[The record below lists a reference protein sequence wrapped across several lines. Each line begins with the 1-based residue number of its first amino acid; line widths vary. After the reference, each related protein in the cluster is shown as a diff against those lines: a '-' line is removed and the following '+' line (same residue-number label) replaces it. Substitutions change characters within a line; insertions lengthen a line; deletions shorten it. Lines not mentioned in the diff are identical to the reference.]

1 VRSSVHHATSCLAL
15 LAALTLAGCAGTP
28 HRRADEGVPP
38 CRPAATAPPTA
49 AGEEPHVRIRGE
61 VEVAAVGDVLMHG
74 AVKEA
79 AEVLD
84 RKGEDGVSTNH
95 GGYGALFDGVREELS
110 RADLAFANLE
120 TPIAARPPHTPRPF
134 VFNAPAVLIPALRE
148 AGVDVVSFAN
158 NHVYDQGR
166 EGFAQTL
173 TALDAGGL
181 PYLGAGATCEEARR
195 ARVFEA
201 NGVRVAMLGATRL
214 YNDKPERQKG
224 DPCSFAFD
232 EKAAL
237 SEVAAAREAG
247 ADFVVLS
254 IHWGVEYAT
263 SPRQEEID
271 LAHRLLDG
279 GVDVI
284 LGHHPHVLQPV
295 EIYEAADGRITAVAY
310 SLGNFISNQSRTYA
324 YGVQPDKMGN
334 TRDGALLRFRA
345 VKREYPSGAVRTELA
360 GLRVEPLWTDNNGLA
375 RSRNAKLPPEI
386 RVVAIDREVAS
397 LREELA
403 AGPEPERADEIARRI
418 ELLLARRRIA
428 GAILGEELLP

>member
-1 VRSSVHHATSCLAL
+1 MRSSVHHATSLFAL
-15 LAALTLAGCAGTP
+15 LAALALTGCAGTP
-28 HRRADEGVPP
+28 RRTDDAAAP
-38 CRPAATAPPTA
+38 CRPAPTPPPAAAEGATP
-49 AGEEPHVRIRGE
+49 VRALGT
-61 VEVAAVGDVLMHG
+61 VEIAAVGDVLMHG

-79 AEVLD
+79 AEALD
-84 RKGEDGVSTNH
+84 QKGDDGASVNH

-120 TPIAARPPHTPRPF
+120 TPVMAKPPRTPRPF

-173 TALDAGGL
+173 ASLDEGGL

-195 ARVFEA
+195 GRVFEV
-201 NGVRVAMLGATRL
+201 NGVKVAMLGATRV
-214 YNDKPERQKG
+214 YNDKPERRKG

-232 EKAAL
+232 EKAMLA
-237 SEVAAAREAG
+237 EVAAAREAG
-247 ADFVVLS
+247 ADFVVAS
-254 IHWGVEYAT
+254 IHWGVEYVTA
-263 SPRQEEID
+263 PRQEEID

-295 EIYEAADGRITAVAY
+295 EVYEAADGRITAVAY

-334 TRDGALLRFRA
+334 PRDGALLRFRA
-345 VKREYPSGAVRTELA
+345 VKRQYPSGAVRTELA
-360 GLRVEPLWTDNNGLA
+360 DLAVEPLWTDNNGLA
-375 RSRNAKLPPEI
+375 RSRDPKLPPAI
-386 RVVAIDREVAS
+386 RVVAIDREVAA
-397 LREELA
+397 LRAELA
-403 AGPEPERADEIARRI
+403 AGPTPERADEIARRI
-418 ELLLARRRIA
+418 ELLEARRRIA
-428 GAILGEELLP
+428 GAILGEDLLP